1 MKKQNIVAKTVLFI
15 MMLACISI
23 FACACGSRVGGHSIT
38 GEISSALNPEIP
50 QKEDVNAEMGNLPA
64 GEKVYLP
71 VLIYHHFNEEASA
84 EGATTTIGS
93 FRAQMA
99 AMKEAGYQTVTLD
112 ELIAFVE
119 CRGTLPEKPLLIT
132 MDDGNQST
140 LTLAAPVLEE
150 VGYSVVLFSIGSK
163 VGHPNFGYAG
173 KPFNPEQ
180 FSWREARVWAEKG
193 VVDIQSHTYN
203 MHNYIHES
211 FASRDGVLM
220 AEGESEED
228 YRLALRV
235 DYSRSKADI
244 EGNIGNKM
252 VALAFPFGYYSDIA
266 LEEAKNMGVK
276 ITFAADHGGNYV
288 VSGDPES
295 LHLLL
300 RISGFDQVSG
310 KDLVRQLELAQ
321 DALHSE
327 KSKTEE

>member
-1 MKKQNIVAKTVLFI
+1 MKKRNLVAKAVLFI
-15 MMLACISI
+15 VMLACISI
-23 FACACGSRVGGHSIT
+23 FSCGCGSRAEGQSIT
-38 GEISSALNPEIP
+38 AEVSAVLNPEIP
-50 QKEDVNAEMGNLPA
+50 QKEEVSSEMGNLPA
-64 GEKVYLP
+64 GEEVYLP
-71 VLIYHHFNEEASA
+71 VLIYHHFNEEESA
-84 EGATTTIGS
+84 EGTTTTIGS
-93 FRAQMA
+93 FREQMA
-99 AMKEAGYQTVTLD
+99 AMKEAGYQTITLD

-150 VGYSVVLFSIGSK
+150 CGYTVVLFSIGSK
-163 VGHPNFGYAG
+163 IGHPNFGYAG
-173 KPFNPEQ
+173 RPFQPEN
-180 FSWREARVWAEKG
+180 FSWREAREWVEKG

-203 MHNYIHES
+203 MHSYIYES

-228 YRLALRV
+228 YRIALRV
-235 DYSRSKADI
+235 DYSRSKAQI
-244 EGNIGNKM
+244 EGHTGNKM
-252 VALAFPFGYYSDIA
+252 VAIAFPFGYYSDIA
-266 LEEAKNMGVK
+266 LEEAKNAGAKV
-276 ITFAADHGGNYV
+276 TFAADHGGNYV

-300 RISGFDQVSG
+300 RISGFDLISG

-321 DALHSE
+321 DVLDLE